1 MPPVSFKTF
10 VQGSTAASTP
20 LGGTEQI
27 VIIQGNAV
35 VQCVPDDLGGGG
47 GATTVVS
54 KTVAEMQA
62 LALASGFTAGQLY
75 KITDAG
81 DLGLFF
87 RAATTSKLENDGIR
101 VMLCPAYYGTGENA
115 GDGNNWLGVWN
126 ANLTPASGDLVIWG
140 GKVWSNDGDGVG
152 TADTDAQLSV
162 DYWTA
167 IEKASFAA
175 SEYTPMIFGC
185 SYDLTN
191 NWICRQWDAAGNVF
205 GIDFYTEENWLRFGF
220 NPCDVS
226 DWNLATKGQNFF
238 NNVCVG
244 VWNNSNAGSIIG
256 NSLRD
261 GAIRANSNAG
271 DIYVNNV
278 DYAIEDNSN
287 NGSIRDNANSGGIS
301 GNTNTG
307 LIGNNSN
314 YGNIYSNFNGG
325 AISNNSNR
333 GNISDNSGNV
343 TQISGNTNAG
353 GISNNSN
360 SGLITDNVN
369 AGNIVGN
376 SNTGSITNNANT
388 GYISSNTNASSIDIC
403 YGYGNIES
411 QTGGEIFGEIPKAVS
426 AQNND
431 TTLGANANGTTF
443 TDTGSAGT
451 VRLDFED
458 VHPIGI
464 EFTFFVTDN
473 GIELNPGAVSQT
485 IQFWDGSV
493 SRNTPLVLLGAPGKS
508 ITIKKISATVW
519 AGIAVNGATDND

>member
-1 MPPVSFKTF
+1 MPPISFKTF

-35 VQCVPDDLGGGG
+35 VQCVADDLGGGGG

-62 LALASGFTAGQLY
+62 LALASGFTVGQLY
-75 KITDAG
+75 KITNAG

-126 ANLTPASGDLVIWG
+126 ANLTPAADDLAIWG
-140 GKVWSNDGDGVG
+140 GLVWRNLTGAVGSYDSDIALDGTNWAV
-152 TADTDAQLSV
+152 V
-162 DYWTA
+162 P
-167 IEKASFAA
+167 KASFSA

-191 NWICRQWDAAGNVF
+191 NWICKQWDAAGNVF
-205 GIDFYTEENWLRFGF
+205 GMDYFTEQNWWALGF
-220 NPCDVS
+220 NPCDLS
-226 DWNLATKGQNFF
+226 DWNRSTDGRAFF
-238 NNVCVG
+238 GNRCLG
-244 VWNNSNAGSIIG
+244 VWNNSNNGEILENIIVDGSIYRNENSGGIYG
-256 NSLRD
+256 NACGSD
-261 GAIRANSNAG
+261 INS
-271 DIYVNNV
+271 
-278 DYAIEDNSN
+278 NSN
-287 NGSIRDNANSGGIS
+287 NGAIYNNVLGSGIENNINSGDIGNNVLPSAINSNANSGSITANYGCGIS
-301 GNTNTG
+301 QGIFNLSGAYSYTRNELPKDVSIKTADFV
-307 LIGNNSN
+307 IG
-314 YGNIYSNFNGG
+314 
-325 AISNNSNR
+325 
-333 GNISDNSGNV
+333 
-343 TQISGNTNAG
+343 
-353 GISNNSN
+353 
-360 SGLITDNVN
+360 
-369 AGNIVGN
+369 
-376 SNTGSITNNANT
+376 
-388 GYISSNTNASSIDIC
+388 
-403 YGYGNIES
+403 ES
-411 QTGGEIFGEIPKAVS
+411 P
-426 AQNND
+426 
-431 TTLGANANGTTF
+431 NGTTF

-451 VRLDFED
+451 VRCDFED
-458 VHPIGI
+458 AYPTGT

-473 GIELNPGAVSQT
+473 GIELNPGAVGQT

>member
-35 VQCVPDDLGGGG
+35 VQCVADDLGTGGGG
-47 GATTVVS
+47 GGTTVVN

-101 VMLCPAYYGTGENA
+101 VMLCPAYYGTGENN

-126 ANLTPASGDLVIWG
+126 ANLATLPDDLAIWG
-140 GKVWSNDGDGVG
+140 GKVWKCLTENAAQQATSDIELPADDWEEISKSN
-152 TADTDAQLSV
+152 
-162 DYWTA
+162 
-167 IEKASFAA
+167 FAA

-191 NWICRQWDAAGNVF
+191 NWISRQWDAAGNVF
-205 GIDFYTEENWLRFGF
+205 GIDYFTEQNWLALGF

-226 DWNLATKGQNFF
+226 DWNRATDGRAFF
-238 NNVCVG
+238 NNRCVG
-244 VWNNSNAGSIIG
+244 VWNNSNSGEIIG
-256 NSLRD
+256 NFITD
-261 GAIRANSNAG
+261 GAIIRNRNTG
-271 DIYVNNV
+271 YIYGNIVGTDISVNF
-278 DYAIEDNSN
+278 
-287 NGSIRDNANSGGIS
+287 NSGGIS
-301 GNTNTG
+301 
-307 LIGNNSN
+307 NN
-314 YGNIYSNFNGG
+314 IFP
-325 AISNNSNR
+325 
-333 GNISDNSGNV
+333 SG
-343 TQISGNTNAG
+343 ISGNGNNG
-353 GISNNSN
+353 GIYNNYGTGG
-360 SGLITDNVN
+360 SGGVYSIDV
-369 AGNIVGN
+369 AGD
-376 SNTGSITNNANT
+376 
-388 GYISSNTNASSIDIC
+388 YSSN
-403 YGYGNIES
+403 EL
-411 QTGGEIFGEIPKAVS
+411 PKIILPYSVDFNLS
-426 AQNND
+426 
-431 TTLGANANGTTF
+431 GFSNGTSFIDVNSTGTIRVDF
-443 TDTGSAGT
+443 TSDFPTGT
-451 VRLDFED
+451 
-458 VHPIGI
+458 

-473 GIELNPGAVSQT
+473 GIELNPGANGQT
-485 IQFWDGSV
+485 IQFWDGTK